1 MTEREAIVAWLR
13 SRNADA
19 LRMIPTH
26 IKIGEL
32 MEAALLDLSAE
43 AFAIAADAI
52 EAGQH
57 LENKD
62 G

>member
-13 SRNADA
+13 DA
-19 LRMIPTH
+19 AQ
-26 IKIGEL
+26 K
-32 MEAALLDLSAE
+32 AAE
-43 AFAIAADAI
+43 AGNLSVAMYLQNLTDAI

>member
-13 SRNADA
+13 KEAVYSQAVADDENDF
-19 LRMIPTH
+19 L
-26 IKIGEL
+26 KIR
-32 MEAALLDLSAE
+32 ASAE
-43 AFAIAADAI
+43 IAAFTKRQMADAI
-52 EAGQH
+52 ERGAH

>member
-13 SRNADA
+13 KEAEQHRSVANDESDYLSIRARADF
-19 LRMIPTH
+19 
-26 IKIGEL
+26 
-32 MEAALLDLSAE
+32 AANLEST
-43 AFAIAADAI
+43 IADAI
-52 EAGQH
+52 QAGQH

>member
-13 SRNADA
+13 EQTADQTKPFHY
-19 LRMIPTH
+19 LERYRMQLT
-26 IKIGEL
+26 
-32 MEAALLDLSAE
+32 
-43 AFAIAADAI
+43 ADAI

>member
-13 SRNADA
+13 ELADKNSGQG
-19 LRMIPTH
+19 P
-26 IKIGEL
+26 IGDR
-32 MEAALLDLSAE
+32 AAFE
-43 AFAIAADAI
+43 QRIIADAI
-52 EAGQH
+52 ERGQH

>member
-13 SRNADA
+13 KEAGYSQSMADDD
-19 LRMIPTH
+19 
-26 IKIGEL
+26 GEYL
-32 MEAALLDLSAE
+32 GIRASAE
-43 AFAIAADAI
+43 VAAFTKRLMADLI
-52 EAGQH
+52 ESGAH

>member
-19 LRMIPTH
+19 LGMVPTY
-26 IKIGEL
+26 IKIGDL

-52 EAGQH
+52 ERGAH
-57 LENKD
+57 LGGD
-62 G
+62 Q